1 VGIFTMDAGAVKS
14 LADEGYTLI
23 AVGMDTV
30 MLGESA
36 KRMLNQT
43 RS

>member
-1 VGIFTMDAGAVKS
+1 MGIFTMDAGAVKP

-23 AVGMDTV
+23 AVGIDTM

-36 KRMLNQT
+36 KRVLDQT
-43 RS
+43 RF